1 MEGKASFNLI
11 DEPWICVRDD
21 TGVAKEVSLLELF
34 RQAPRLQCLA
44 NDLPT
49 QDFAILRVLLAIL
62 QRAISPTLDDLDE
75 DVGPA
80 EVWGRLW
87 EASELPMD
95 AIEAYLAKW
104 RDRFDLFDPR
114 HPFMQVPDLRTSKD
128 EWLPVAKIIADV
140 PDGDRLFASRSSYK
154 LDYLTFAEAARWLV
168 HVQAFDTAGIKSGV
182 VGDPTMKDGKSYPRG
197 TGWAGS
203 LGGIFIEG
211 DTFRDTLL
219 LNLIVRGDGDNE
231 VFPDDDLPA
240 WEQPLSRYGSLDKMP
255 TGRADIFTWQSR
267 RARLVV
273 QQGAVVGLVLTNGD
287 KLESKN
293 MHRTEPMTAWR
304 RSPNQEKKLH
314 QTPIYLPA
322 THRSN
327 RALWRGLSSLFS
339 EDNQDDGPVRG
350 FIPGVLAWAGFLA
363 SANGGRRLSHKNT
376 LQIHGIGFEY
386 GKQSSSIVES
396 IDDAVLLSSFLLSP
410 EGAPLVALACNC
422 VDNTDKAVSALGSLA
437 TNLLIAAGGD
447 QAGTTG
453 LNNKAKAEAYFELDS
468 LFRSWL
474 ASLGDG
480 SNPADVRTQWNS
492 QARELLNSR
501 ARGYV
506 VGAGPKAV
514 TGALKK
520 GSRGMSDVWVTAA
533 KAEAWFH
540 AALKKALPLESDIER
555 KEDFTDGKL
564 ER

>member
-1 MEGKASFNLI
+1 MVSFNLI
-11 DEPWICVRDD
+11 DEPWIRVRDD
-21 TGVAKEVSLLELF
+21 AGAVREVSLLELF
-34 RQAPRLQCLA
+34 SQAPRFRCLA

-87 EASELPMD
+87 ESPELPMKD
-95 AIEAYLAKW
+95 IEAYLAKW
-104 RDRFDLFDPR
+104 HDRFDLFDPER
-114 HPFMQVPDLRTSKD
+114 PFMQVPDLRTSKD

-304 RSPNQEKKLH
+304 RSTNQEKKLH
-314 QTPIYLPA
+314 QVPIYLPV

-339 EDNQDDGPVRG
+339 VDNQDDESARV
-350 FIPGVLAWAGFLA
+350 FMPGVLAWVGFLA
-363 SANGGRRLSHKNT
+363 SANGGHWLSQKDV

-386 GKQSSSIVES
+386 GTQSSSVVES
-396 IDDAVLLSSFLLSP
+396 IDDTVLLSSFLLSP
-410 EGAPLVALACNC
+410 EGAPLVALACGC

-437 TNLLIAAGGD
+437 ANLLVAAGGD
-447 QAGTTG
+447 QAGTAG
-453 LNNKAKAEAYFELDS
+453 PNDKAKAEAYFELDS

-474 ASLGDG
+474 ASLGDD
-480 SNPADVRTQWNS
+480 SRPTDARAQWNG
-492 QARELLNSR
+492 QARELLNSVAHR
-501 ARGYV
+501 YV
-506 VGAGPKAV
+506 VGAGPNAV
-514 TGALKK
+514 TGALKR
-520 GSRGMSDVWVTAA
+520 GSRGRPDVWVTAA
-533 KAEAWFH
+533 KAEAWFR
-540 AALKKALPLESDIER
+540 AALRKALPLESDME
-555 KEDFTDGKL
+555 
-564 ER
+564 

>member
-1 MEGKASFNLI
+1 MDEMVSFNLI
-11 DEPWICVRDD
+11 DEPWIRVRDD
-21 TGVAKEVSLLELF
+21 AGAVREVSLLELF
-34 RQAPRLQCLA
+34 SQAPRFRCLA

-62 QRAISPTLDDLDE
+62 QRAISPMLDDLDE

-304 RSPNQEKKLH
+304 RSTNQEKKLH
-314 QTPIYLPA
+314 QVPIYLPV

-339 EDNQDDGPVRG
+339 VDNQDDESARV
-350 FIPGVLAWAGFLA
+350 FMPGVLAWVGFLA
-363 SANGGRRLSHKNT
+363 SANGGHWLSQKDV

-386 GKQSSSIVES
+386 GTQSSSVVES
-396 IDDAVLLSSFLLSP
+396 IDDTVLLSSFLLSP
-410 EGAPLVALACNC
+410 EGAPLVALACGC

-437 TNLLIAAGGD
+437 ANLLVAAGGD
-447 QAGTTG
+447 QAGTAG
-453 LNNKAKAEAYFELDS
+453 PNDKAKAEAYFELDS

-474 ASLGDG
+474 ASLGDD
-480 SNPADVRTQWNS
+480 SRPTDARAQWNG
-492 QARELLNSR
+492 QARELLNSVAHR
-501 ARGYV
+501 YV
-506 VGAGPKAV
+506 VGAGPNAV
-514 TGALKK
+514 TGALKR
-520 GSRGMSDVWVTAA
+520 GSRGRPDVWVTAA
-533 KAEAWFH
+533 KAEAWFR
-540 AALKKALPLESDIER
+540 AALRKALPLESDME
-555 KEDFTDGKL
+555 
-564 ER
+564 